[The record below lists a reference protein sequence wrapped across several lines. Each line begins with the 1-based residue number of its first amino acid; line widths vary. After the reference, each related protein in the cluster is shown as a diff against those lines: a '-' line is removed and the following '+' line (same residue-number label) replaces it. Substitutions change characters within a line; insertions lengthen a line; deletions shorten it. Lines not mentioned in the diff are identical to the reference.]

1 LVSLVEASPKR
12 RLAETTARRVFKD
25 VVAGLVHCH
34 AAGVWHMDVKPDN
47 VLMAGGSARVT
58 DFGSA
63 STARLTCQPCGT
75 LEYAC
80 PEALAAGVSTPSPS
94 TASSVACSRSSSRCG
109 SPTPG
114 GAGASAP
121 PGSGCGGVAFR
132 MADPVRVTLDADKA
146 DVWALGVSMVT
157 CLTGS
162 YPWGCARSSDPV
174 YDAWCDAW
182 DRLLVA
188 SSMRTHSSSGS
199 PAVPVVSSTCCT
211 PTSTS
216 SPAATAAFAS
226 PLSAPS
232 TAPTSLFARFS
243 RKAARSVSPQPSVD
257 LGVEPLVPLCA
268 GLAGS
273 GKLCRD
279 GVTALGL
286 NLLTRC
292 GRAEVTV
299 ALSPLLLDLLVR
311 MLDPRPHMRLSMEE
325 VAAHPWMASD
335 ASAGA
340 PGSSAVLGARAPA
353 KALGAAT
360 GGGKGGSGSRTAL
373 PTLLS
378 TRKPTSVRE
387 AW

>member
-1 LVSLVEASPKR
+1 MWVP
-12 RLAETTARRVFKD
+12 
-25 VVAGLVHCH
+25 
-34 AAGVWHMDVKPDN
+34 N
-47 VLMAGGSARVT
+47 
-58 DFGSA
+58 
-63 STARLTCQPCGT
+63 
-75 LEYAC
+75 
-80 PEALAAGVSTPSPS
+80 
-94 TASSVACSRSSSRCG
+94 
-109 SPTPG
+109 PG
-114 GAGASAP
+114 GAGTSAP

-157 CLTGS
+157 CLLGVF
-162 YPWGCARSSDPV
+162 PWGCARHADPM

-188 SSMRTHSSSGS
+188 GSMCTHSS
-199 PAVPVVSSTCCT
+199 PAVPVV
-211 PTSTS
+211 PEVEGH
-216 SPAATAAFAS
+216 SPPHAGRRLAPATAAATTL
-226 PLSAPS
+226 PDTL
-232 TAPTSLFARFS
+232 L
-243 RKAARSVSPQPSVD
+243 
-257 LGVEPLVPLCA
+257 PLCA

-273 GKLCRD
+273 GKLAKD
-279 GVTALGL
+279 SIAALGQ
-286 NLLTRC
+286 LLVSGFTAPVVVPC
-292 GRAEVTV
+292 PTTATSTTATLAAAPHPVPSPSSP
-299 ALSPLLLDLLVR
+299 SPLLLDLLVR